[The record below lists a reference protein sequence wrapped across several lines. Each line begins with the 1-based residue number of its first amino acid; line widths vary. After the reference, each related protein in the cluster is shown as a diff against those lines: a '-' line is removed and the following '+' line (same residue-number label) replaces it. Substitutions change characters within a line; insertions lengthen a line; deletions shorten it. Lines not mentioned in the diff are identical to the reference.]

1 MFEITE
7 GAEVVV
13 KKKTKG
19 KFSIPKVEVQ
29 IKGAFIEL
37 EDLRNRSMWSILR
50 FKTIHDE
57 NKLTWEDTA
66 RMLGQLISEE
76 VDIN

>member
-37 EDLRNRSMWSILR
+37 EDLRNRSI
-50 FKTIHDE
+50 
-57 NKLTWEDTA
+57 
-66 RMLGQLISEE
+66 
-76 VDIN
+76 